1 MSHEEIVWQ
10 EQATIASSA
19 NRAVELIG
27 KVVEQL
33 EQQQWGEKKV
43 FGIRL
48 ALEEALMNAIKH
60 GNQGDASKLIV
71 TEFEL
76 TESRFRARITD
87 EGSGFKISEVPDPTN
102 EENLG
107 LPTGRGLAMIRN
119 YIDEVEYS
127 EKGNSLIIV
136 AHRGDGSLDR

>member
-10 EQATIASSA
+10 EQATIASSV

-27 KVVEQL
+27 KVIEQL
-33 EQQQWGEKKV
+33 EQHQWSEKKV
-43 FGIRL
+43 FGIHL
-48 ALEEALMNAIKH
+48 VLEEALMNAIKH
-60 GNQGDASKLIV
+60 GNQGDESKLV
-71 TEFEL
+71 ATEFEL

-87 EGSGFKISEVPDPTN
+87 EGSGFKISEVPDPTC
-102 EENLG
+102 EENVG

-127 EKGNSLIIV
+127 EKGNSLLIV
-136 AHRGDGSLDR
+136 AHRGE